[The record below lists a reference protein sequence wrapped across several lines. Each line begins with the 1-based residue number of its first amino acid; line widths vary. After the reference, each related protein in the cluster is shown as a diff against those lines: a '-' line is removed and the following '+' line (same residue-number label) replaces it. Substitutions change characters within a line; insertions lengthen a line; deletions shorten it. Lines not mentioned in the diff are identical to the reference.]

1 MQGIKRKIVYVTLFE
16 LIAVAVTTVAFAAY
30 SGQGAGHSTFLAVAS
45 SLIATVW
52 NLSYNTAFEKWESR
66 QKVRGRGLKRRLAHA
81 FGFETG
87 LTVMLVPLF
96 AWWLKVSLWEAL
108 ILDVGLIVFFLVYAF
123 LFNLWFDRVFGLP
136 ASAQPLPEPSPA
148 VTASSVIPN

>member
-52 NLSYNTAFEKWESR
+52 NLSYNTAFERWESR
-66 QKVRGRGLKRRLAHA
+66 QTVRGRSVKRRLAHA

-96 AWWLKVSLWEAL
+96 AWWLTISLWEAL
-108 ILDVGLIVFFLVYAF
+108 VLDVGLIVFFLVYAF
-123 LFNLWFDRVFGLP
+123 LFNLWFDRIFGLP
-136 ASAQPLPEPSPA
+136 ASAQPLSA
-148 VTASSVIPN
+148 